1 MSTFDPFQ
9 WPGDGIF
16 DLNGDGELDTFERAA
31 RDVHHMQMMG
41 LLDDDDNDDD
51 EYDYDDYDDD
61 DIDDDDEF

>member
-1 MSTFDPFQ
+1 MSTFDPFH

-41 LLDDDDNDDD
+41 LLDDDDDDD

-61 DIDDDDEF
+61 DLDDDDEF

>member
-31 RDVHHMQMMG
+31 RDVHHMEVMG
-41 LLDDDDNDDD
+41 LLDDDD

-61 DIDDDDEF
+61 DLDNDDEF

>member
-1 MSTFDPFQ
+1 MSNFDPFR

-16 DLNGDGELDTFERAA
+16 DLDGDGELDTFERAA

-41 LLDDDDNDDD
+41 LLDDDNDD

-61 DIDDDDEF
+61 ELDDDDEF

>member
-1 MSTFDPFQ
+1 MSAFNPFQ

-41 LLDDDDNDDD
+41 LLDDDND
-51 EYDYDDYDDD
+51 EYDYDDYDDY
-61 DIDDDDEF
+61 DDDGDDF

>member
-1 MSTFDPFQ
+1 MSAFDPFR

-41 LLDDDDNDDD
+41 LLDDDNDDD

-61 DIDDDDEF
+61 DFDDDDEF